1 MCVQNSVKGDQVLFV
16 ECHANIDGTRRRKD
30 YSVQFYYAFFLS
42 QKLDECGF
50 DFLYSPKNGSFIPYD
65 ALVVADDTLISGA
78 GNDRIT
84 GGAAND
90 IIDGGT
96 GNDVLDGG
104 AGNDTIDFSKSTG
117 GGAPTRA
124 THGIIERTV
133 ADSLN
138 VADRVV

>member
-65 ALVVADDTLISGA
+65 ALVVAGDVLIGGA

-84 GGAAND
+84 
-90 IIDGGT
+90 
-96 GNDVLDGG
+96 GG